1 MAFATSLTLLTYLQ
15 CSVSVRGEIPSIWYY
30 TIPEISGNF
39 AELCNDRLH
48 IRAQFDNA
56 GANNNTKII

>member
-1 MAFATSLTLLTYLQ
+1 MLQ
-15 CSVSVRGEIPSIWYY
+15 Y
-30 TIPEISGNF
+30 IPEIGGNF

-56 GANNNTKII
+56 GANNNTKIIQP

>member
-1 MAFATSLTLLTYLQ
+1 MNLSAMYNIISLFTRRNSFYLMLQ
-15 CSVSVRGEIPSIWYY
+15 Y
-30 TIPEISGNF
+30 IPEIGGNF

-56 GANNNTKII
+56 GANNNTKIIQP